1 MMEVKVSAPA
11 DHLDADDVAG
21 IERDL
26 AKIERRLS
34 KYREVNAD
42 VRISRSQDTVGYHAV
57 LELQYGRNHLQAKT
71 DSTDMRRAVREAR
84 DEVLRQINDRSR
96 GGHSWFVKRR

>member
-1 MMEVKVSAPA
+1 MEVKVSAPG
-11 DHLDADDVAG
+11 DQLDPDDVAG

-26 AKIERRLS
+26 AKIDRRLS

-42 VRISRSQDTVGYHAV
+42 VRISRSQDTHGYHAV
-57 LELQYGRNHLQAKT
+57 LELQYGRNHVQAKT
-71 DSTDMRRAVREAR
+71 DSADMRRAVREAR

-96 GGHSWFVKRR
+96 GGHSSFTKRR

>member
-1 MMEVKVSAPA
+1 MEVKVSAPG

-26 AKIERRLS
+26 AKIDRRLS

-42 VRISRSQDTVGYHAV
+42 VRISRSQDTHGYHAV
-57 LELQYGRNHLQAKT
+57 LELQYGRNHVQAKS
-71 DSTDMRRAVREAR
+71 DSADMRRAVREAR

-96 GGHSWFVKRR
+96 GGHSSFVKRR